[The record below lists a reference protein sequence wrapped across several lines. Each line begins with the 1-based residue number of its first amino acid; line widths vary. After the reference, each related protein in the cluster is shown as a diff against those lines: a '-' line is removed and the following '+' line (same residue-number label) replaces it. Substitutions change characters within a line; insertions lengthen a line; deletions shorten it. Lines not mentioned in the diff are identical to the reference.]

1 VRKEMEAYRL
11 DTVVPELLKYIDKLC
26 NWYLRMNRLRVRGQ
40 ASQQDSKD
48 SLTTLCYVLLNLC
61 QLMAPLT
68 PFIVETMYLNLRKAI
83 KQENVELSVH
93 FLPIPQVN
101 RDAINKD
108 IERKIAN
115 LQTVIELGRNVRDK
129 EKLKVKQ
136 PLTEVIVFHP
146 NEQVLQDV
154 KDLVSYVENELNV
167 KTVNLINNIP
177 EYMKLKC
184 TGDIGKLGE
193 KFKAKRQEVATGLS
207 ELNMKQVFEFIDKK
221 KINVKDQEVSLED
234 VNITWKFAGDPDEE
248 DVPKTKGKGK
258 EKKNKKDS
266 KEEQDANQNTQPQ
279 QTQRDPMAQVYGF
292 ASKEKFLLLMNKNV
306 DKKLLSEGLAREI
319 CNRIQ
324 KLRKKGNLVPS
335 DVVTVY
341 YSTEDEKSDLN
352 QVFEECNE
360 IIENHTRVS
369 VLPLKYKSK
378 WTSVITKET
387 AEIEE
392 EKVDLYLCPPQVYF
406 NEQNLHRFDEKLRE
420 PIQLYIHT
428 KNPFALKEKYPEGSK
443 FTFTLDNN
451 KLELNVGE
459 DFTYQVK
466 KLLSK

>member
-1 VRKEMEAYRL
+1 
-11 DTVVPELLKYIDKLC
+11 
-26 NWYLRMNRLRVRGQ
+26 
-40 ASQQDSKD
+40 
-48 SLTTLCYVLLNLC
+48 
-61 QLMAPLT
+61 
-68 PFIVETMYLNLRKAI
+68 
-83 KQENVELSVH
+83 
-93 FLPIPQVN
+93 
-101 RDAINKD
+101 
-108 IERKIAN
+108 
-115 LQTVIELGRNVRDK
+115 
-129 EKLKVKQ
+129 
-136 PLTEVIVFHP
+136 
-146 NEQVLQDV
+146 
-154 KDLVSYVENELNV
+154 
-167 KTVNLINNIP
+167 
-177 EYMKLKC
+177 
-184 TGDIGKLGE
+184 
-193 KFKAKRQEVATGLS
+193 
-207 ELNMKQVFEFIDKK
+207 
-221 KINVKDQEVSLED
+221 
-234 VNITWKFAGDPDEE
+234 
-248 DVPKTKGKGK
+248 
-258 EKKNKKDS
+258 
-266 KEEQDANQNTQPQ
+266 
-279 QTQRDPMAQVYGF
+279 MAQVYGF